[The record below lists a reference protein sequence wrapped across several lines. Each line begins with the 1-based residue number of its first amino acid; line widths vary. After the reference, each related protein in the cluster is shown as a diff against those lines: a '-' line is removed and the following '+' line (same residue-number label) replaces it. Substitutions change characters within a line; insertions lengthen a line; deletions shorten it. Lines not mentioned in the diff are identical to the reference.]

1 MAKAEDLSLLLVED
15 EPAHAE
21 AVRRSLAA
29 SDMNMEVRAVG
40 TLREYRK
47 AVAARPPDIA
57 LLDLVL
63 PDGRALE
70 ALTCPPEDAPFP
82 IVVMTSFGNEQ
93 TAVAAM
99 KAGAIDYLVKSP
111 ETFAQISHTISRALR
126 AWNGLQERRRA
137 EERLNETLQ
146 RLRQAVTS
154 TIRVLGLTVEARDPY
169 TAGHQQRTTKLA
181 VAIAEEM
188 GLPAEKIDGLRLA
201 GEIHDLGKISMPS
214 EILSKPSRL
223 TPFEFDLVKTH
234 PRKGYGILKDV
245 ELPWPVAEIVYQ
257 HHERIDGSGY
267 PRGFQGTEIILEA
280 RILAVADT
288 VEAMASHRPYR
299 GAPGI
304 DAALREIEK
313 GKGVIYDDEV
323 ASACLRVIRE
333 KGFAFDDP
341 APVKA

>member
-1 MAKAEDLSLLLVED
+1 
-15 EPAHAE
+15 
-21 AVRRSLAA
+21 
-29 SDMNMEVRAVG
+29 
-40 TLREYRK
+40 
-47 AVAARPPDIA
+47 
-57 LLDLVL
+57 
-63 PDGRALE
+63 
-70 ALTCPPEDAPFP
+70 
-82 IVVMTSFGNEQ
+82 MTSFGNEQ

-181 VAIAEEM
+181 VAIAEEL
-188 GLPAEKIDGLRLA
+188 GLPSDRIEGLRLA

-267 PRGFQGTEIILEA
+267 PR
-280 RILAVADT
+280 R
-288 VEAMASHRPYR
+288 
-299 GAPGI
+299 
-304 DAALREIEK
+304 
-313 GKGVIYDDEV
+313 
-323 ASACLRVIRE
+323 
-333 KGFAFDDP
+333 
-341 APVKA
+341 